1 MLEFKGITL
10 KWTGHAGFQITDGD
24 KNLYIDPYKLEKQ
37 NNDLNNAD
45 LVLISHNH
53 FDHLSI
59 DDLNKVINPNTLVIA
74 AKECLAQLK
83 DLNVKNIR
91 GVVPNERITFENILV
106 KTTAAY
112 NTNKEF
118 HPKKDDKVGFII
130 TINNV
135 VIYHTGDT
143 DVIPEMKMIN
153 PDIAL
158 TPVSGTYVMTAEEA
172 AVAVNDLIRPTKM
185 AIPMHYDSIVGTKED
200 AVRFSELVTVCPTK
214 ILEKE

>member
-1 MLEFKGITL
+1 MFEFKGITL

-24 KNLYIDPYKLEKQ
+24 KNLYIDPYKLGKQ

-53 FDHLSI
+53 FDHLSL

-200 AVRFSELVTVCPTK
+200 AVRFSELVTVCSTK

>member
-1 MLEFKGITL
+1 MFEFKGITL

-24 KNLYIDPYKLEKQ
+24 KNLYIDPYKLGKQ

-53 FDHLSI
+53 FDHLSL

-172 AVAVNDLIRPTKM
+172 AVAVNDLIRPTRM

-200 AVRFSELVTVCPTK
+200 AVRFSELVTVCSTK

>member
-1 MLEFKGITL
+1 MFEFKGITL
-10 KWTGHAGFQITDGD
+10 KWTGHAGFQITDGY
-24 KNLYIDPYKLEKQ
+24 KNLYIDPYRLGKQ

-45 LVLISHNH
+45 IVLISHNH
-53 FDHLSI
+53 FDHLAL
-59 DDLNKVINPNTLVIA
+59 DDLHKVINPNTLVIA

-83 DLNVKNIR
+83 DLNVKDIR
-91 GVVPNERITFENILV
+91 GVVPNEIITFENILV
-106 KTTAAY
+106 KTIAAY

-172 AVAVNDLIRPTKM
+172 AGAVNDLIKPTKM

>member
-1 MLEFKGITL
+1 MVEFKGINL

-24 KNLYIDPYKLEKQ
+24 KILYIDPYKLDKHY
-37 NNDLNNAD
+37 NDLNNAD

-59 DDLNKVINPNTLVIA
+59 DDLHKVINENTVMVVA
-74 AKECLAQLK
+74 NECLAQLK
-83 DLNVKNIR
+83 DLNVKEVN
-91 GVVPNERITFENILV
+91 GVGPDERITFQNILV
-106 KTTAAY
+106 KTIPAY

-118 HPKKDDKVGFII
+118 HPKNDGKVGFMI
-130 TINNV
+130 TINNIR
-135 VIYHTGDT
+135 IYHTGDT

-200 AVRFSELVTVCPTK
+200 AVRFSELVTVCSTK
-214 ILEKE
+214 ILEVE

>member
-1 MLEFKGITL
+1 MFEFKGITL
-10 KWTGHAGFQITDGD
+10 KWTGHAGFHITDGD
-24 KNLYIDPYKLEKQ
+24 KNLYIDPYKLGKQ

-53 FDHLSI
+53 FDHLSL

-185 AIPMHYDSIVGTKED
+185 TIPMHYDSIVGTKED

>member
-1 MLEFKGITL
+1 MIKYKAIHI
-10 KWTGHAGFQITDGD
+10 KWTGHAGFQISHGD
-24 KNLYIDPYKLEKQ
+24 KILYIDPYKLGKQ
-37 NNDLNNAD
+37 YNDLKNAD

-53 FDHLSI
+53 FDHLSV
-59 DDLNKVINPNTLVIA
+59 DDLHKVINENTVIIA
-74 AKECLAQLK
+74 ANECRGQLEN
-83 DLNVKNIR
+83 LNVKEIS
-91 GVVPNERITFENILV
+91 GVGPDEKLTFQNILV
-106 KTTAAY
+106 KTIPAY

-118 HPKKDDKVGFII
+118 HPKKDGKIGFII
-130 TINNV
+130 TIDTIR
-135 VIYHTGDT
+135 IYHTGDT

-172 AVAVNDLIRPTKM
+172 AAAINDFIKPNM

-200 AVRFSELVTVCPTK
+200 AVRFSELVTVCSTK

>member
-1 MLEFKGITL
+1 MFEFKGITL

-24 KNLYIDPYKLEKQ
+24 KNLYIDPYKLGKQ

-53 FDHLSI
+53 FDHLSL

-200 AVRFSELVTVCPTK
+200 AVRFSEPVTVCPTK

>member
-1 MLEFKGITL
+1 MFEFKGITL

-24 KNLYIDPYKLEKQ
+24 KNLYIDPYKLGKQ

-53 FDHLSI
+53 FDHLSL

-83 DLNVKNIR
+83 DLNVKDIR
-91 GVVPNERITFENILV
+91 GVVPNEIITFENILV

-172 AVAVNDLIRPTKM
+172 AVAVNDLIRPTRM

>member
-1 MLEFKGITL
+1 MFEFKGITL

-24 KNLYIDPYKLEKQ
+24 KNLYIDPYKLGKQ

-53 FDHLSI
+53 FDHLSL

-185 AIPMHYDSIVGTKED
+185 AIPMHYDSIVGTKDD
-200 AVRFSELVTVCPTK
+200 AIRFSELVTVCSTK

>member
-1 MLEFKGITL
+1 MFEFKGITL

-24 KNLYIDPYKLEKQ
+24 KNLYIDPYKLGKQ

-53 FDHLSI
+53 FDHLSL

>member
-1 MLEFKGITL
+1 MFEFKGITL

-24 KNLYIDPYKLEKQ
+24 KNLYIDPYRLGKQ
-37 NNDLNNAD
+37 NNYLNNAD

-185 AIPMHYDSIVGTKED
+185 TIPMHYDSIVGTKED

>member
-1 MLEFKGITL
+1 MVEFKGITL
-10 KWTGHAGFQITDGD
+10 KWTGHAGFQITDDD
-24 KNLYIDPYKLEKQ
+24 KILYIDPYKLGKQ
-37 NNDLNNAD
+37 YNDLNNAN

-59 DDLNKVINPNTLVIA
+59 DDLHKVINANTLVIA
-74 AKECLAQLK
+74 ANECLAQLK
-83 DLNVKNIR
+83 DLNVKDIR
-91 GVVPNERITFENILV
+91 GVGPDETITFGNILI
-106 KTTAAY
+106 KTIPAY

-118 HPKKDDKVGFII
+118 HPKKDEKVGFII
-130 TINNV
+130 TINNI

-172 AVAVNDLIRPTKM
+172 AVAVNDLIRPTRM

-200 AVRFSELVTVCPTK
+200 AVRFSELVTVCSTK

>member
-1 MLEFKGITL
+1 MFEFKGITL

-24 KNLYIDPYKLEKQ
+24 KNLYIDPYKLGKQ

-53 FDHLSI
+53 FDHLSL

-185 AIPMHYDSIVGTKED
+185 TIPMHYDSIVGTKED

>member
-24 KNLYIDPYKLEKQ
+24 KNLYIDPYKLGKQ

-53 FDHLSI
+53 FDHLSL

-185 AIPMHYDSIVGTKED
+185 AIPMHYDSIVGTKDD
-200 AVRFSELVTVCPTK
+200 AIRFSELVTVCSTK

>member
-1 MLEFKGITL
+1 MFEFKGITL

-24 KNLYIDPYKLEKQ
+24 KNLYIDPYKLGKQ

-53 FDHLSI
+53 FDHLSL

-91 GVVPNERITFENILV
+91 GVVPNERINFENILV

-172 AVAVNDLIRPTKM
+172 AVAVNDLIKPTKM